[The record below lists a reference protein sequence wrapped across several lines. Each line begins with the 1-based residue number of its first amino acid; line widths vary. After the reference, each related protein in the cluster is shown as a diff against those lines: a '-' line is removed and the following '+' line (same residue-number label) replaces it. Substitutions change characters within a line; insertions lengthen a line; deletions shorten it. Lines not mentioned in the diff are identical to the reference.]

1 MSLRPATRAA
11 GTPYTEGT
19 GLICRIPSR
28 GFSPTRLG
36 LLTQGHLFQFLVRT
50 HGLALTPFSRAPGI
64 RGRLA
69 PYSRIHP
76 LLAITALRGLRRLS
90 ELTYRRSTYPDAS
103 GAKQGS
109 ARCRN
114 INLLPFRVP
123 RLREHLGPTNPRLT
137 SIAEEPWPFR
147 RSGFSP
153 LFAATPPRIHVRT
166 RSTGPHGPT
175 STRARRPSTRSPRG
189 APRYRWST

>member
-1 MSLRPATRAA
+1 M
-11 GTPYTEGT
+11 
-19 GLICRIPSR
+19 
-28 GFSPTRLG
+28 GFSPRGTCVSSWYGR
-36 LLTQGHLFQFLVRT
+36 TDWPWHPFHGH
-50 HGLALTPFSRAPGI
+50 PGS
-64 RGRLA
+64 A
-69 PYSRIHP
+69 EDCSYSRIHP
-76 LLAITALRGLRRLS
+76 LLAITALRGFRRLS
-90 ELTYRRSTYPDAS
+90 ELACRRSAYPDAS

-137 SIAEEPWPFR
+137 NIAEEPWPFR

-175 STRARRPSTRSPRG
+175 STRARRPSTRSPSRCSAVSVVDLAPSLFG
-189 APRYRWST
+189 AHDLGW